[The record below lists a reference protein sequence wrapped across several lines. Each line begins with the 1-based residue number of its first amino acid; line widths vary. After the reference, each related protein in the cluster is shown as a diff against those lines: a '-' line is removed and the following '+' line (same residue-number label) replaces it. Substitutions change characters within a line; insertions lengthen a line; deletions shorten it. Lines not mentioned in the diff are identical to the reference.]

1 MKKIIS
7 AVLMVFAFAATISA
21 QQIEK
26 IFDKYQEDERFQYVY
41 KKGSNST
48 SFNNL
53 DFGDVFDGERTGK
66 MINKKM
72 LILNTKEVNFEK
84 SFTNEVDNALK
95 SDKYENISYVRN
107 GKNRVSEYYRETS
120 RGIDKV
126 QFIDNGSNNIL
137 LVWRSYEKQK

>member
-1 MKKIIS
+1 
-7 AVLMVFAFAATISA
+7 MVFAFAATISA

-53 DFGDVFDGERTGK
+53 NFGDVFDGERTGK

>member
-41 KKGSNST
+41 KKGTNST
-48 SFNNL
+48 SSNNL
-53 DFGDVFDGERTGK
+53 DFGDVFEGERTGK

-72 LILNTKEVNFEK
+72 LILNTKDVNFEK

>member
-7 AVLMVFAFAATISA
+7 AILMVFAFAATISA

-53 DFGDVFDGERTGK
+53 NFGDVFDGERTGK

>member
-1 MKKIIS
+1 
-7 AVLMVFAFAATISA
+7 MVFAFAATISA

-53 DFGDVFDGERTGK
+53 DFGDVFEGERTGK

-72 LILNTKEVNFEK
+72 LILNTKDVNFEK

>member
-53 DFGDVFDGERTGK
+53 DFGDVFEGERTGK

-72 LILNTKEVNFEK
+72 LILNTKDVNFEK